1 MTHTRIAACLGK
13 DGLNVIHK
21 AQWTRRLRRKTRS
34 GEQRKHP
41 CFQSGF
47 LCYHTKPTGCDN
59 PFSHWMTLVLSSS
72 TMRYLALTT
81 LLTISTPSLV
91 LGWGEPHH
99 AITHGA
105 LDVLPAWQKDV
116 LGGELT
122 QLGENYCMIPDHVFT
137 DKENAKYAK
146 MESAPNEVYLK
157 ILHLPTQQPEYL
169 GVMRYFIE
177 QAVAALRKGRTGD
190 AARYMGT
197 VCHQIEDYGSPAHT
211 VPGDNMFTLLQQFL
225 PPTDALKGQLMHG
238 PIENGDF
245 KVSIEGYKPK
255 LLGTTVNEAAW
266 RLMHRVHEEIL
277 NARSTTVP
285 IIQALYREDQESVVK
300 HQMRAATMDAQVVAD
315 AVYTILCLGMQ
326 KYADAEQMALKQV
339 QIGSFFPLEAASCYY
354 PQSQFF
360 SSPNWGHARS
370 GVILAGGNTDM
381 PLKLCV
387 GSSNQVF
394 ENGISAGMGKS
405 LTFLLPKD
413 VYSRF
418 TVLAGLHPELGAK
431 GRVEFTISGDGKVL
445 TTVILNGTD
454 PARLLECDV
463 SGVKELQLML
473 DSRGVDSKSNYAI
486 WAEPMLVKP

>member
-1 MTHTRIAACLGK
+1 MRQLAFAAL
-13 DGLNVIHK
+13 
-21 AQWTRRLRRKTRS
+21 
-34 GEQRKHP
+34 
-41 CFQSGF
+41 F
-47 LCYHTKPTGCDN
+47 
-59 PFSHWMTLVLSSS
+59 TL
-72 TMRYLALTT
+72 A
-81 LLTISTPSLV
+81 TPSLV

-99 AITHGA
+99 AITRAA
-105 LDVLPAWQKDV
+105 LDVLPAWQKEA

-122 QLGENYCMIPDHVFT
+122 QLGDNYCMIPDHVFS

-169 GVMRYFIE
+169 EAMRYFME
-177 QAVAALRKGRTGD
+177 QAVESLRNGRPGD
-190 AARYMGT
+190 AARYIGT
-197 VCHQIEDYGSPAHT
+197 VCHQIEDYGSPSHT

-225 PPTDALKGQLMHG
+225 PPTDAMKGQLMHG

-245 KVSIEGYKPK
+245 KVSIEGYKPA

-266 RLMHRVHEEIL
+266 RLMHRVHDEIL

-285 IIQALYREDQESVVK
+285 IIQALYKEDKESVVK
-300 HQMRAATMDAQVVAD
+300 HQLRAATMDAQVVAD

-326 KYADAEQMALKQV
+326 KFAADEQATLKQV

-370 GVILAGGNTDM
+370 GVILAGGTAEI

-387 GSSNQVF
+387 GSSNQEF
-394 ENGISAGMGKS
+394 KNGISAGMGKA

-413 VYSRF
+413 VYGRF

-431 GRVEFTISGDGKVL
+431 GRVEFTVSGDGEVL
-445 TTVILNGTD
+445 STVILNGTD
-454 PARLLECDV
+454 PAKLLECDV
-463 SGVKELQLML
+463 TGVTELQLSL
-473 DSRGVDSKSNYAI
+473 TSRGLDAKSNYAI
-486 WAEPMLVKP
+486 WAEPTLVKP